1 MKQNDKSYIIDWEY
15 VGVGGV
21 RGYELRM
28 DLKNSNL
35 IIGTPH
41 LSDSWK
47 GQYLAALWD
56 FVEDHQPSDIFYT
69 TDASAEILLFLRREG
84 RELRSLG
91 QSIQVS
97 HYKVM
102 ERIFKNTLSVLN
114 LDELQRQKMLD
125 HYFLELPLNSWLI
138 SERARW
144 FPAYLKANQYNQ
156 EVIQKAQFEWAY
168 EMLQFYDFF
177 QKLDSD
183 PQYIKINPSA
193 QVIAHEKNLVVLYL
207 NQFQNQVLVLKLEPD
222 MARVLDMLSE
232 DRKFSQVQLV
242 EMLMFENQS
251 RSADFWN
258 QLIAD
263 MKLAQIIY

>member
-1 MKQNDKSYIIDWEY
+1 MKQNDKNYIIDWEY

-21 RGYELRM
+21 RGAELRT

-41 LSDSWK
+41 LSESWK
-47 GQYLAALWD
+47 SQYLAALWD

-91 QSIQVS
+91 QSIQIS

-102 ERIFKNTLSVLN
+102 ERIFKNTFSILN

-125 HYFLELPLNSWLI
+125 HYFLELSLSSWLI

-144 FPAYLKANQYNQ
+144 FPAYLKTNKYSE
-156 EVIQKAQFEWAY
+156 EVVQKAQFDWAH

-177 QKLDSD
+177 QKLVSD

-193 QVIAHEKNLVVLYL
+193 QILPLEKNLLALYL
-207 NQFQNQVLVLKLEPD
+207 NQFQNQVLILKIDPE
-222 MARVLDMLSE
+222 MALVLDQLSE
-232 DRKFSQVQLV
+232 DRKFSQAQLV
-242 EMLMFENQS
+242 EMLLFDNKS

-258 QLIAD
+258 QLITD